1 MKYFY
6 FSLACLLTFSSVA
19 QKNIL
24 QKILKEQGTS
34 FDSILNNPEKYQV
47 QIIYTQ
53 INRNAQNEP
62 SFKTFSYGL
71 DTNLYYYPASTVKM
85 PAAFLAL
92 EKINDLKIKGL
103 DSNTPFFTGA
113 VSAPQTAVQVDSSAE
128 NLLPSVAH
136 YIKKIFAVSDNDA
149 FNRLYEF
156 LGQAYLNQ
164 KLWEKGYRS
173 TRIVHRLSVSGY
185 DKEGNRHTNPI
196 VFKKGENILYQQ
208 GEVYSSW
215 STGLCLKKQLR
226 GKGYIN
232 TEEKIVNEPFDFTGR
247 NFISLMDLH
256 NMLKAVL
263 FPAAVAPEHRF
274 HLTEADYRFLWE
286 CMSILPRESV
296 YPAYSEKDYWDS
308 YVKFLLFGDN
318 KTPMPNNIRI
328 FNKVGNAYGFLTDV
342 AYVVDFEN
350 KVEFMLAATIH
361 VNANQIFNDGIYE
374 YDSVGFPFLA
384 KLGKAIYDY
393 ELKRPR
399 KYKPDLRRYQLSY
412 R

>member
-1 MKYFY
+1 MKYF
-6 FSLACLLTFSSVA
+6 CLLWTCLLVLSGTA

-24 QKILKEQGTS
+24 QKILKAQEGS
-34 FDSILNNPEKYQV
+34 FDSILKQPEKYQV

-53 INRNAQNEP
+53 INRDAQNEP

-85 PAAFLAL
+85 PAALLAL

-103 DSNTPFFTGA
+103 DGNTPFFTGA
-113 VSAPQTAVQVDSSAE
+113 ASAPQTAVQVDSSAE
-128 NLLPSVAH
+128 NQLPSVAH

-156 LGQAYLNQ
+156 LGQAHLNQ

-185 DKEGNRHTNPI
+185 DKEGNRHTNPF
-196 VFKKGENILYQQ
+196 VFKKGQEILYQQ

-215 STGLCLKKQLR
+215 TTGLRLKKQLR
-226 GKGYIN
+226 GKGYMN
-232 TEEKIVNEPFDFTGR
+232 AEEKIVNEPFDFTGR

-256 NMLKAVL
+256 DMLKAVL
-263 FPAAVAPEHRF
+263 FPASVAPERRF

-286 CMSILPRESV
+286 CMSILPKESA

-308 YVKFLLFGDN
+308 YVKFLLFGDS
-318 KTPMPNNIRI
+318 KAPMPNNIRI
-328 FNKVGNAYGFLTDV
+328 FNKVGDAYGFLTDV

-361 VNANQIFNDGIYE
+361 VNEDQIFNDGVYE

-384 KLGKAIYDY
+384 KLGKAIYAY

-399 KYKPDLRRYQLSY
+399 KHKPDLSRYRLSY